1 MTVRECA
8 VLSRFDRDTAG
19 TMYQTVGWP
28 APPFFKPSD
37 EQLSDSGR
45 ECTIELTD
53 GRVVRQE
60 LVELQPGSEVIALRP
75 CEGKPAREVPLSH
88 IRSIRLLRP
97 VSYVPDTEALQA
109 VGVSD
114 PHTDNRKQFEITL
127 ADGRR
132 MSGRT
137 LGFVKDSSG
146 LVLFLVDAPG
156 ETAADGKPLS
166 AVPCFVPAMQIKELQ
181 IGPQLGDVLLGN
193 NDVSADSLN
202 QALAKQTQ
210 MRQEKIGRYL
220 TDRAII
226 SPRDLLMALRTQ
238 EKRPSV
244 RLGDLLVEAGLITRE
259 QLTEALSIQA
269 RQRGR
274 RVGEI
279 LIEMG
284 AVSLRVIQFAL
295 SDKLGIPYVNVKEFK
310 LGPGALEAIP
320 MEVAIRHQVLPLLRS
335 ADTLV
340 VAVEDPLAMDIE
352 QELRFLA
359 GLSISPVIANPQD
372 LKGRIAK
379 EYANLDTRAPET
391 RPASPQ
397 LPQTKIT
404 DLAFQLEKEAQQS
417 TRASRESVVDA
428 RVSENTLV
436 KLVNKIIIEAH
447 AQGASDIHIESNGGK
462 AETKIR
468 FRKDGD
474 LEDYLDL
481 PPAYS
486 NALVSRIKVM
496 ADLDISERRKP
507 QDGKIDFSKHGPLS
521 IELRVAVIPTC
532 NMMEDV
538 VLRILANATAIPL
551 ENIGFSAADLDRL
564 EQMISRSYGLILVCG
579 PTGSGK
585 TTTLHSVLRQLN
597 TPDVKI
603 WTAEDPVEITQP
615 GLRQVQVQPK
625 IDWTFAGA
633 MRAFLRADPDVI
645 MVGEM
650 RDAETTKIGIEA
662 SLTGHL
668 VLSTLHTNSA
678 AESIVR
684 MLDMGMDP
692 FNFADALIGILS
704 QRLARKLC
712 SSCKRPRVL
721 SDEELMDLAG
731 EYCAGTQL
739 DPAETAGH
747 WQTEFGSSGQIVVR
761 EPVGC
766 DVCKEGH
773 KGRVVVYELLSGTPE
788 VKHLVRS
795 HSPVPELFAAAL
807 KGGMLSLRQ
816 CAIQKVLQGALDLAG
831 ARAVSS

>member
-1 MTVRECA
+1 MSATVRWP
-8 VLSRFDRDTAG
+8 VL
-19 TMYQTVGWP
+19 
-28 APPFFKPSD
+28 PFFKPTD
-37 EQLSDSGR
+37 PLPSGSGC
-45 ECTIELTD
+45 ECTVEFTD
-53 GRVVRQE
+53 GRIVRQE
-60 LVELQPGSEVIALRP
+60 LVEFEPGTDVVTVRSRE
-75 CEGKPAREVPLSH
+75 CEAGREVPLTQ

-97 VSYVPDTEALQA
+97 VDYVPDTEALKA

-114 PHTDNRKQFEITL
+114 PHADKRKPFEITQ
-127 ADGRR
+127 ADGSR
-132 MSGRT
+132 MSGQT
-137 LGFVKDSSG
+137 LGFVKESSG
-146 LVLFLVDAPG
+146 LFLFLVDASVEAPADPG
-156 ETAADGKPLS
+156 LMKSGPVR
-166 AVPCFVPAMQIKELQ
+166 AVHCFVPAVHIKALQ
-181 IGPQLGDVLLGN
+181 IGPQLGDVLLEN
-193 NDVSADSLN
+193 HDVSAESLS
-202 QALAKQTQ
+202 QALNKQSRL
-210 MRQEKIGRYL
+210 RQEKIGKYL

-226 SPRDLLMALRTQ
+226 SPSELLVALRVQ
-238 EKRPSV
+238 EKRPTV
-244 RLGDLLVEAGLITRE
+244 RLGDLLVEADLISKE
-259 QLTEALSIQA
+259 QLQEALSIQA
-269 RQRGR
+269 THRGR

-310 LGPGALEAIP
+310 IGPGALEAIS
-320 MEVAIRHQVLPLLRS
+320 MDVAIRHQVLPLLCS
-335 ADTLV
+335 AETLV
-340 VAVEDPLAMDIE
+340 VAVEDPFVLDIE
-352 QELRFLA
+352 QELRFRA
-359 GLSISPVIANPQD
+359 GKSISPVIANPQD
-372 LKGRIAK
+372 LKARIAK
-379 EYANLDTRAPET
+379 EYANLDTRVLEARNGAATADPRGT
-391 RPASPQ
+391 ARSDPRSIASA
-397 LPQTKIT
+397 QTKIS
-404 DLAFQLEKEAQQS
+404 DLAFQLEREAQV
-417 TRASRESVVDA
+417 TRPAKESVVDS

-447 AQGASDIHIESNGGK
+447 AQGASDIHIESNAGK
-462 AETKIR
+462 TETKVR

-507 QDGKIDFSKHGPLS
+507 QDGKIDFAKHGPLS
-521 IELRVAVIPTC
+521 IELRVAVIPTF
-532 NMMEDV
+532 NMLEDV
-538 VLRILANATAIPL
+538 VLRILANAEAIPL
-551 ENIGFSAADLDRL
+551 DNVGFSNSDLARL
-564 EQMISRSYGLILVCG
+564 KKMITRSYGLILVCG

-585 TTTLHSVLRQLN
+585 TTTLHSVLRQIN
-597 TPDVKI
+597 TPDIKI

-650 RDAETTKIGIEA
+650 RDAETTKIGVEA

-668 VLSTLHTNSA
+668 VFSTLHTNSA

-684 MLDMGMDP
+684 LLDMGMDP

-712 SSCKRPRVL
+712 ANCKLARAL
-721 SDEELMDLAG
+721 SEVEMMDLAG
-731 EYCAGTQL
+731 EYCAGTKL
-739 DPAETAGH
+739 DPA
-747 WQTEFGSSGQIVVR
+747 QTLADWRAEFGGRIVVR

-766 DVCKEGH
+766 DACRDGY

-788 VKHLVRS
+788 VKHLVRT
-795 HSPVPELFAAAL
+795 HSPVPELFAAAQNA
-807 KGGMLSLRQ
+807 GMLSLRQ
-816 CAIQKVLQGALDLAG
+816 CAIDKALHGVLDLAG

>member
-1 MTVRECA
+1 MPKSV
-8 VLSRFDRDTAG
+8 
-19 TMYQTVGWP
+19 QWP
-28 APPFFKPSD
+28 ALPFFKPT
-37 EQLSDSGR
+37 EPQPPDSGR
-45 ECTIELTD
+45 ECTVELTD
-53 GRVVRQE
+53 GRIVRQE
-60 LVELQPGSEVIALRP
+60 LVEFQPGAEVLALRP
-75 CEGKPAREVPLSH
+75 REGERVKDVPYTH
-88 IRSIRLLRP
+88 IRSIRLQCP
-97 VSYVPDTEALQA
+97 VAYVPDIEALKG
-109 VGVSD
+109 VGVTD
-114 PHTDNRKQFEITL
+114 PTADHRKQYEITL
-127 ADGRR
+127 ADGSR

-137 LGFVKDSSG
+137 LGFVRDSSG
-146 LVLFLVDAPG
+146 LFLFLVDPPG
-156 ETAADGKPLS
+156 EGVADDEPVTAVHCFIP
-166 AVPCFVPAMQIKELQ
+166 AVQIKDLQ

-193 NDVSADSLN
+193 NDVSADSLT
-202 QALAKQTQ
+202 QALNKQAQ
-210 MRQEKIGRYL
+210 MRQEKIGKYL

-226 SPRDLLMALRTQ
+226 SPRDLLVALRAQ

-244 RLGDLLVEAGLITRE
+244 RLGDLLVEADLITKE
-259 QLTEALSIQA
+259 QLAEALSIQA
-269 RQRGR
+269 TKRGR

-310 LGPGALEAIP
+310 IGPGALETIP

-340 VAVEDPLAMDIE
+340 VAVEDPFVMDIE
-352 QELRFLA
+352 QELRCLA
-359 GLSISPVIANPQD
+359 GRNISPVIANPQD
-372 LKGRIAK
+372 LKARIAK
-379 EYANLDTRAPET
+379 EYANLDLKALDARNGNTPRNGNAQPDSRA
-391 RPASPQ
+391 AANA
-397 LPQTKIT
+397 QTKIS
-404 DLAFQLEKEAQQS
+404 DLAFQLEREAQHS
-417 TRASRESVVDA
+417 TRSAKESIVDV

-447 AQGASDIHIESNGGK
+447 AQGASDIHIESNTGRM
-462 AETKIR
+462 ETKVR

-481 PPAYS
+481 PPTYS

-507 QDGKIDFSKHGPLS
+507 QDGKIDFSRHGPLD
-521 IELRVAVIPTC
+521 IELRVAVIPTS
-532 NMMEDV
+532 NMLEDV

-551 ENIGFSAADLDRL
+551 ENVGFTDADLDRL
-564 EQMISRSYGLILVCG
+564 KKMISRSYGLILVCG

-585 TTTLHSVLRQLN
+585 TTTLHSVLRQIN
-597 TPDVKI
+597 TPDIKI

-650 RDAETTKIGIEA
+650 RDAETSKIGIEA

-668 VLSTLHTNSA
+668 VFSTLHTNSA

-684 MLDMGMDP
+684 LLDMGMDP

-712 SSCKRPRVL
+712 PACKRSRVL
-721 SDEELMDLAG
+721 PDVEVLDLAG

-739 DPAETAGH
+739 DPEQTLAG
-747 WQTEFGSSGQIVVR
+747 WASEFGSSGKIVVR

-766 DVCKEGH
+766 DACKEGY
-773 KGRVVVYELLSGTPE
+773 KGRAVVYELLSGTPE
-788 VKHLVRS
+788 VKHLVRT
-795 HSPVPELFAAAL
+795 HSPVPELFAAAMN
-807 KGGMLSLRQ
+807 GGMLSLRQ
-816 CAIQKVLQGALDLAG
+816 CAIQKVLHGTLDLAG